1 MDEIILGEGG
11 SCPLEAVSCSP
22 KLSSQKAG
30 ASQNRV
36 LFLLSDYHNHI
47 FCKFQ
52 KANHCNEHV
61 AEDCRKMS
69 GRK

>member
-1 MDEIILGEGG
+1 MGEIILGEGG

-36 LFLLSDYHNHI
+36 LFLLSDYHNQLNVAY
-47 FCKFQ
+47 FASFK
-52 KANHCNEHV
+52 KAGLKNLISRIVEL
-61 AEDCRKMS
+61 
-69 GRK
+69 

>member
-52 KANHCNEHV
+52 KAKR
-61 AEDCRKMS
+61 A
-69 GRK
+69 